1 MELVEVADHAVVTT
15 EGAMA
20 MLGGVGDIFIR
31 VVTPS
36 KHWLPT
42 VSFRTNP
49 KSISVPIYSGVLRR
63 WLCLYHYA
71 ACSLP
76 VIVLKISKP

>member
-42 VSFRTNP
+42 VSFRTNLSQLVCP
-49 KSISVPIYSGVLRR
+49 FTQES
-63 WLCLYHYA
+63 
-71 ACSLP
+71 
-76 VIVLKISKP
+76 